1 MTEDYLTTAFVHLV
15 SYYMALSRPDLLD
28 ALGEANIVGLE
39 LVPTPA
45 DDEDG
50 QEVEPVANLAGLG
63 DAPRREVVGNA

>member
-1 MTEDYLTTAFVHLV
+1 MVDMKFVQLV

-28 ALGEANIVGLE
+28 ALGKANIVGLE

-45 DDEDG
+45 DHEDG

-63 DAPRREVVGNA
+63 DTPCREVVGDA